1 MIYRFIDDQGTFSL
15 KNPHR
20 YNLYFPLTDANG
32 RLLSSIGPNL
42 AGDIKRDNEHFL
54 TLPASIEDLR
64 SSLLCRREF
73 FIKVGKKVIRLSTP
87 YQDNLEA
94 GFLYHKVS
102 KKVAGLSIEILSFI
116 PHDLP
121 VEVMRVKIRNISSKE
136 IKITPTSF
144 IPLYGRSEKNLRD
157 HRHVSSLLNR
167 VKLDKFGISLAP
179 SMTFDEKGH
188 KLNRTIYFALGYEG
202 EKLAPLGQFPTL
214 DYFFGEGDVFS
225 PDAIIKDV
233 PPVGDKKE
241 GFDGKEACA
250 AFRFKEKRLVPQ
262 KEVEYVLLL
271 GIEEKES
278 RIREYFTKLN
288 SPRKVE
294 QSFEKTKKYWQEYLT
309 SLEFDFKDFDKNNWL
324 LWVKFQPT
332 LRKLFGCS
340 FLPHFDY
347 GKGGRGWRD
356 LWQDALTLLLTEPQK
371 ARKIIN
377 DSFAGVRLDGSNATI
392 IAKDNSFLADR
403 NRINRVWMDHGVW
416 PYLTTRLYIDR
427 TGDLKLFLEQQTY
440 FRDHQLKRAKAVDPK
455 FAQNDFL
462 QRAKSGKL
470 YKGSVLEH
478 ILIQSLAQFFNV
490 GKHNIIRLEN
500 ADWNDGLDMAPD
512 EGESATFSFMY
523 AHNLKSL
530 CSFLKVLKTKQS
542 SVRLLKELTCLFDTL
557 NRSIDYSDYKA
568 KQRLL
573 TDYLERVINISGD
586 KVEVTL
592 DDLISDLEAK
602 YLHMFD
608 WLAKKEW
615 LRAGFFSGYYDNK
628 AKRVEGQFGNKV
640 RMLLPSQVFAIM
652 STVASPQ
659 QVRQSWEAIKKYL
672 KDKKLSGFHLN
683 TDLEKPYLELGR
695 AFGFS
700 YGDKENGA
708 FFSHMNV
715 MLANALYKRGFVR
728 EGKEVIDSIYTMATA
743 PQANIPPV
751 LPEYFNSQG
760 KGLYL
765 YLTGSASWYIYTLF
779 EEILGIKFELGDI
792 ILEPKLLAEDFASN
806 RIETEFYILNKRVRL
821 RYNIKSRP
829 KTKKPLSIKE
839 VRLAGQNLP
848 FTAGSCRIQTSFL
861 KSSRNLITVNLE

>member
-20 YNLYFPLTDANG
+20 YNLYFPLTDASG

-64 SSLLCRREF
+64 SSPLCRREF
-73 FIKVGKKVIRLSTP
+73 FIKAGGKVIRLSSP

-94 GFLYHKVS
+94 GFLYHKVK
-102 KKVAGLSIEILSFI
+102 KKVIGLDIEILSFI

-121 VEVMRVKIRNISSKE
+121 VEVMRVKVRNISSKE
-136 IKITPTSF
+136 IKISPTSF
-144 IPLYGRSEKNLRD
+144 IPLYGRGEKNLRD

-188 KLNRTIYFALGYEG
+188 KLNQTIYFALGYEG
-202 EKLAPLGQFPTL
+202 KTLAPQGQFPTL

-225 PDAIIKDV
+225 PDAIFKDV
-233 PPVGDKKE
+233 PPVGSKKE
-241 GFDGKEACA
+241 EFDGKEACA
-250 AFRFKEKRLVPQ
+250 AFRFGEKKLASQ
-262 KEVEYVLLL
+262 EEVEYILLL
-271 GIEEKES
+271 GIEEKEG
-278 RIREYFTKLN
+278 RIRSYFAKLN
-288 SPRKVE
+288 SLRKVE
-294 QSFEKTKKYWQEYLT
+294 QSLEETKKYWQKYLT
-309 SLEFDFKDFDKNNWL
+309 SLEFDFKDSDKNSWL

-356 LWQDALTLLLTEPQK
+356 LWQDALTLLLTEPEK

-377 DSFAGVRLDGSNATI
+377 ESFAGVRLDGSNATI

-427 TGDLKLFLEQQTY
+427 TGDLKLFLEQQSY
-440 FRDHQLKRAKAVDPK
+440 FRDHQLKRAKAIDSK

-490 GKHNIIRLEN
+490 GEHNIIRLEN

-512 EGESATFSFMY
+512 KGESVAFSFMY

-530 CSFLKVLKTKQS
+530 CAFLEVLKNQQT
-542 SVRLLKELTCLFDTL
+542 SVSLLKELTSLLDTL
-557 NRSIDYSDYKA
+557 NFPIDYTDYKA
-568 KQRLL
+568 KQKLL
-573 TDYLERVINISGD
+573 AGYLEKVKNINGI
-586 KVEVTL
+586 KVEVPL
-592 DDLISDLEAK
+592 EDLISDLKAK
-602 YLHMFD
+602 YLHMFS
-608 WLAKKEW
+608 WLARKEW
-615 LRAGFFSGYYDNK
+615 LRVGFFNGYYDNK
-628 AKRVEGQFGNKV
+628 AKRVEGKFGNKI
-640 RMLLPSQVFAIM
+640 RILLPSQVFAIM
-652 STVASPQ
+652 STVASDE
-659 QVRQSWEAIKKYL
+659 QVRQTWKAIKKYL
-672 KDKKLSGFHLN
+672 EDKKLGGFHLN
-683 TDLEKPYLELGR
+683 TNLEKPYLELGR

-715 MLANALYKRGFVR
+715 MLANALYKRGFIR

-743 PQANIPPV
+743 PQAKVPPV

-779 EEILGIKFELGDI
+779 EEILGIKFSLGDI
-792 ILEPKLLAEDFASN
+792 LLEPKLMPENFTGN
-806 RIETEFYILNKRVRL
+806 TIELRFRL
-821 RYNIKSRP
+821 KAKTISISYQRKNNSSRP
-829 KTKKPLSIKE
+829 YRIDSVYLGKKKIPAESE
-839 VRLAGQNLP
+839 R
-848 FTAGSCRIQTSFL
+848 CFL
-861 KSSRNLITVNLE
+861 KSSWFTAKENHIRVELS